1 MYCRQGG
8 LPVATASPQL
18 HIRLRSCLQ
27 AILELEPELKN
38 LQLAEPLLVEFSA
51 LKDIYNRLETLFV
64 QEDDV
69 KRIEDAT
76 AHFLEEL
83 KGTVKQ
89 KSLTRSE
96 QRYLQ

>member
-1 MYCRQGG
+1 MS
-8 LPVATASPQL
+8 AAPQL

-38 LQLAEPLLVEFSA
+38 LQVAEPLLAEFTV

-69 KRIEDAT
+69 RRIEDAT
-76 AHFLEEL
+76 AHFLDEL

-89 KSLTRSE
+89 ESVSRPG

>member
-1 MYCRQGG
+1 MNN
-8 LPVATASPQL
+8 APQL
-18 HIRLRSCLQ
+18 HLRLRSCLQ
-27 AILELEPELKN
+27 TILELEQDLKV
-38 LQLAEPLLVEFSA
+38 LQVAEPLLAEFSV
-51 LKDIYNRLETLFV
+51 LKDIYARLESLNV

-76 AHFLEEL
+76 AHFLNEL

-89 KSLTRSE
+89 ENVSRSG